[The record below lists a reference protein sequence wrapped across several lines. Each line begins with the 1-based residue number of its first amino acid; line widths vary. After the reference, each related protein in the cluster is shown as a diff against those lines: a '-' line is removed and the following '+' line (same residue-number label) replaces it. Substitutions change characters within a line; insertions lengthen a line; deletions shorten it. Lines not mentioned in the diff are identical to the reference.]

1 MHVGFVGLGAMGEP
15 MAANLLKKGF
25 EVGIL
30 RHRRAEPVDRLVAV
44 GAKVHADPRTLAAA
58 SDTVVLSLPTSR
70 EVEAVM
76 EGDAGIAGALRSGGL
91 VIDCST
97 SEPASTRRLGAL
109 VAARGA
115 ALVDAGMTRG
125 VAGAKAGTLAFFV
138 GGEKAHVEQA
148 MPVLKALGDTFVHLG
163 PLGHGHTAK
172 LISNVLSY
180 GTVALVN
187 EAFMLGSRAG
197 VDLKLLFDALMQG
210 ATSKALE
217 AFGPRIVSG
226 DYHPPRVTV
235 EHVCDDMGMLQ
246 RMAAADASPV
256 FLLSVAQ
263 EIYRTAMMR
272 GDAAADMSRIA
283 ELWRGAAPA
292 KGDA

>member
-1 MHVGFVGLGAMGEP
+1 MHVGFIGLGAMGEP

-25 EVGIL
+25 TVGIL
-30 RHRRAEPVDRLVAV
+30 RHRRPEPVDRLKAA
-44 GAKVHADPRTLAAA
+44 GAKLHEDAKDMAAA
-58 SDTVVLSLPTSR
+58 SDVIVLSLPTSH

-76 EGDAGIAGALRSGGL
+76 LGGEGIVANAKPGSV

-97 SEPASTRRLGAL
+97 SDPPSTRRLGAL
-109 VAARGA
+109 LAERRIGM
-115 ALVDAGMTRG
+115 VDAGMTRG
-125 VAGAKAGTLAFFV
+125 VAGAKAGTLAFFL
-138 GGEKAHVEQA
+138 GGDQAHIDQA
-148 MPVLKALGDTFVHLG
+148 MPVLKGMGDTFVHLG
-163 PLGHGHTAK
+163 PLSHGHTAK

-226 DYHPPRVTV
+226 EYHPPRVTV
-235 EHVCDDMGMLQ
+235 EHVCDDMVMLQ
-246 RMAAADASPV
+246 TLAAGGAAPI
-256 FLLSVAQ
+256 FMLSAAQ
-263 EIYRTAMMR
+263 EIYRLMHLR
-272 GDAAADMSRIA
+272 GEGQADMSKIA
-283 ELWRGAAPA
+283 EMWRAAPGA
-292 KGDA
+292 KE